1 MYGAYFIVVFVLILV
16 AYAGYEETMRLF
28 AYADLQVRYAFIRL
42 QMKWMAWRLK
52 RQLVR
57 DTTDFE
63 KFLKEYKNDR

>member
-42 QMKWMAWRLK
+42 QMKWRGWKYK

-63 KFLKEYKNDR
+63 KFLKEYKND